1 MRTAL
6 APLGDKI
13 GDSGDVGGGGGRCE
27 IIGFISIDCGIPEGS
42 NYTDA
47 ITGIQYIS
55 DKGFID
61 TGLSRTISPEFKV
74 DEFLVQQLLTLRIFP
89 QGTRNCYN
97 LRPAKGK
104 GNRYLIRARFF
115 YGNYDRKNQLP
126 QFDMHVGAD
135 YWDTITFDGPLSI
148 MRYEIIHIPTS
159 DYINICFINTGYGT
173 PFVSSLELRSL
184 SDTIYV
190 TKSGSLGYFLRWDL
204 GSTTDRYVRYAYFFI
219 CQCLSCKKI
228 VKNLHDT

>member
-1 MRTAL
+1 MCNL
-6 APLGDKI
+6 
-13 GDSGDVGGGGGRCE
+13 S
-27 IIGFISIDCGIPEGS
+27 GFISIDCGIPEGS

-47 ITGIQYIS
+47 ITGIHYSS

-61 TGLSRTISPEFKV
+61 TGLSRTVSPEFKV
-74 DEFLVQQLLTLRIFP
+74 DEILVQQFLTLRSFP

-104 GNRYLIRARFF
+104 GNRYLIRARFL

-126 QFDMHVGAD
+126 QFDMHLGVE
-135 YWDTITFDGPLSI
+135 YWDTITFDEASSL

-184 SDTIYV
+184 SDAIYV
-190 TKSGSLGYFLRWDL
+190 TKSGSLEYFLRWDL
-204 GSTTDRYVRYAYFFI
+204 GSTTDEYVRYAIFFI
-219 CQCLSCKKI
+219 CLFLCSKKT
-228 VKNLHDT
+228 VKNLHNR